1 MIALD
6 FRQLEQQLKAKK
18 SLRAAAD
25 SPEGRKVMAGLD
37 SAALSEAAAKGDGE
51 TLRRI
56 LAQVLSSPEGK
67 ALAEQVQ
74 RAVRE

>member
-1 MIALD
+1 MD
-6 FRQLEQQLKAKK
+6 FKQLEQQLKAKK

-25 SPEGRKVMAGLD
+25 SPEGRKVLAGLD

-56 LAQVLSSPEGK
+56 LGQVLSSPEGK
-67 ALAEQVQ
+67 ALAERVKQ
-74 RAVRE
+74 AVKD